1 MIKKRKYQFFKV
13 FAFLAFLF
21 SDFNILLQ
29 KQKNWETYI
38 FTYFG
43 VPPNIFE
50 LQRHIISHFK
60 DLDQY
65 FCPLA

>member
-43 VPPNIFE
+43 VPPKVLE
-50 LQRHIISHFK
+50 LQRFAIPHFK
-60 DLDQY
+60 ALS
-65 FCPLA
+65 F